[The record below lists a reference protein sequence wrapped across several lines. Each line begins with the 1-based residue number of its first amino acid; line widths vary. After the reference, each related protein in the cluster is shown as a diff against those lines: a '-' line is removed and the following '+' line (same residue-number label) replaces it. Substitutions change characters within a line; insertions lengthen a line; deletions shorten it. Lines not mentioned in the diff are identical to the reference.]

1 MARSEA
7 KRQKRLAKQKAKR
20 NQKRREIKQT
30 KQMGLAEQLTRFETA
45 PVIDSL
51 VNSSCKEQGIANL
64 LITRQSASGEVA
76 VGSFLVDPYCMGVKD
91 CYGKVMAP
99 GEYKN
104 HLEKF
109 RQRDVR
115 PIDPP
120 SLKRLVEDA
129 LAYAHSLGLSPH
141 PDFRKV
147 RPILNGIDSDDAEEI
162 FEMGKDGKPFFFAG
176 PGQSPQ
182 DCRRILTILENHCG
196 PDGYDYMMPVG
207 GSGELDFEG
216 ELIEED
222 EDDFERIDDV
232 KRTE

>member
-30 KQMGLAEQLTRFETA
+30 KQMGLAEQLARFESA
-45 PVIDSL
+45 PVVDSL
-51 VNSSCKEQGIANL
+51 VNSFFEQQGIANL
-64 LITRQSASGEVA
+64 LISRKSANGEFAVA
-76 VGSFLVDPYCMGVKD
+76 SFLVDPYCMGVKD
-91 CYGKVMAP
+91 GYGKVMAP
-99 GEYKN
+99 GEYTK
-104 HLEKF
+104 HLEQY

-141 PDFRKV
+141 PDFRKI
-147 RPILNGIDSDDAEEI
+147 RPILNGIDSADAEEI

-196 PDGYDYMMPVG
+196 PDGYDYMIPMDG
-207 GSGELDFEG
+207 FEEMNFEG
-216 ELIEED
+216 ESIEED
-222 EDDFERIDDV
+222 DDHDFEDERI
-232 KRTE
+232 E